1 MDYNYLVI
9 STLELEESGYL
20 ENLVDQ
26 LSKSLSSKFD
36 SKELLFKYKDNHIGY
51 SIHSLLILND
61 NIIAAFTCMPRKIG
75 NKSILFGCDTFVDK
89 NHRKNIFILRNL
101 FQSLKKSQLNK
112 NYSFI
117 MGIPNEKASLY
128 WNKIAKWKIKSE
140 LDLVLLPV
148 IPSFFKFLFACF
160 YFLIVILFFS
170 KKKNKLFQDIK
181 NIKKFKNYMSTN
193 NIYCKNYIEFNK
205 NVTYLFGF
213 SQNSRLELAN
223 NIFKTIITNGNSIVL
238 VGYNTQLKI
247 LRINKFI
254 KRKFNVHIEYFD
266 EIILENIVFD
276 IAILDNR

>member
-1 MDYNYLVI
+1 MDYNYIVI
-9 STLELEESGYL
+9 STIELEESGYVDI
-20 ENLVDQ
+20 LVDQ
-26 LSKSLSSKFD
+26 LSKSLSFKFN
-36 SKELLFKYKDNHIGY
+36 SKELLFKYKDNHKGY

-61 NIIAAFTCMPRKIG
+61 NIIAAFTCLPRKIG
-75 NKSILFGCDTFVDK
+75 DNSILVGCDTFVDK
-89 NHRKNIFILRNL
+89 NYRKNIFILRNL
-101 FQSLKKSQLNK
+101 FQSLKKSELNK

-148 IPSFFKFLFACF
+148 IPSFFKYLFAFF
-160 YFLIVILFFS
+160 YFLIIVLFFF
-170 KKKNKLFQDIK
+170 KKKSKLVQNIDDINKFR
-181 NIKKFKNYMSTN
+181 NYKLIN
-193 NIYCKNYIEFNK
+193 NIYSRNYVEFNK

-213 SQNSRLELAN
+213 SQNSRLELACN
-223 NIFKTIITNGNSIVL
+223 VFKTIIKNGNSIVL
-238 VGYNTQLKI
+238 VGYDTQLKR
-247 LRINKFI
+247 LRINKFV